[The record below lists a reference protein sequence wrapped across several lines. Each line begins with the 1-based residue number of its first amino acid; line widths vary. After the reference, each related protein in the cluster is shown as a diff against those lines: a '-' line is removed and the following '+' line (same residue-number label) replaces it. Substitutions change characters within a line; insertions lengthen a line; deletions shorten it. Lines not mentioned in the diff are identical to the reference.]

1 MNSVLILPQHCYTI
15 LCWYKHTS
23 HPRGSYQTVMS
34 PCLLGSSLIRVT
46 EWRSPGCCCFSHV
59 SVKTNTQQSLASCC
73 VDRLS
78 WIKSS
83 LFSRERTFESMSVG
97 RAGLV
102 GLALSLARI
111 PPRLPRFR
119 PLSHRLRRCLVR
131 VASVGEAAVSRSG
144 SSSKRR
150 PRSFS
155 VAACESWCLYALP
168 MSKRLRRSYMCFSL
182 WVSGRFTLFGDE
194 QTTLKDIKAPSL
206 GPGAAAASERA
217 AIFLPAPRICP

>member
-1 MNSVLILPQHCYTI
+1 MAESGML
-15 LCWYKHTS
+15 S
-23 HPRGSYQTVMS
+23 
-34 PCLLGSSLIRVT
+34 
-46 EWRSPGCCCFSHV
+46 FSHV

-111 PPRLPRFR
+111 PPRFR

-144 SSSKRR
+144 SSSKQR

-155 VAACESWCLYALP
+155 VAAGESWCLYALP
-168 MSKRLRRSYMCFSL
+168 ISKRLRRSYMCFGVISL
-182 WVSGRFTLFGDE
+182 CVSGKFTLFGDK

-217 AIFLPAPRICP
+217 AIFI

>member
-1 MNSVLILPQHCYTI
+1 MAESGML
-15 LCWYKHTS
+15 S
-23 HPRGSYQTVMS
+23 
-34 PCLLGSSLIRVT
+34 
-46 EWRSPGCCCFSHV
+46 FSHV

-78 WIKSS
+78 CIKSS

-144 SSSKRR
+144 SSSKQR

-155 VAACESWCLYALP
+155 IAAGASCCLYALP
-168 MSKRLRRSYMCFSL
+168 ISRRLRRSYMCFGVISL
-182 WVSGRFTLFGDE
+182 WVSGKFTLFGDE
-194 QTTLKDIKAPSL
+194 QTTLKGNIKHAPTYL
-206 GPGAAAASERA
+206 CHCVGKFA
-217 AIFLPAPRICP
+217 

>member
-1 MNSVLILPQHCYTI
+1 MSSVLIIPQYCYTI

-23 HPRGSYQTVMS
+23 HHRGSYQKVL
-34 PCLLGSSLIRVT
+34 CLCPIGSMLARST
-46 EWRSPGCCCFSHV
+46 EWRSPGCCHLAMFQW
-59 SVKTNTQQSLASCC
+59 KQTQQSLASCC

-78 WIKSS
+78 CIKSS

-144 SSSKRR
+144 SSSKQR

-155 VAACESWCLYALP
+155 IAAGASCCLYALP
-168 MSKRLRRSYMCFSL
+168 ISRRLRRSYMCFGVISL
-182 WVSGRFTLFGDE
+182 WVSGKFTLFGDE

-217 AIFLPAPRICP
+217 AIYAP

>member
-1 MNSVLILPQHCYTI
+1 MAES
-15 LCWYKHTS
+15 
-23 HPRGSYQTVMS
+23 GM
-34 PCLLGSSLIRVT
+34 LL
-46 EWRSPGCCCFSHV
+46 FSHV

-144 SSSKRR
+144 SSSKQR

-155 VAACESWCLYALP
+155 VAPAKVGVCTRCRCP
-168 MSKRLRRSYMCFSL
+168 K
-182 WVSGRFTLFGDE
+182 GFGDH
-194 QTTLKDIKAPSL
+194 
-206 GPGAAAASERA
+206 
-217 AIFLPAPRICP
+217 ICVFPYELAVDLHYLETNRRH

>member
-1 MNSVLILPQHCYTI
+1 MAES
-15 LCWYKHTS
+15 
-23 HPRGSYQTVMS
+23 GM
-34 PCLLGSSLIRVT
+34 LL
-46 EWRSPGCCCFSHV
+46 FSHV

-111 PPRLPRFR
+111 PPSLPRFR

-144 SSSKRR
+144 SSSKQR

-206 GPGAAAASERA
+206 GPGAAAASKRA
-217 AIFLPAPRICP
+217 DIFLLYSFHLPSIFLLFYIPSFYIFITNTSFIKIFNMY

>member
-1 MNSVLILPQHCYTI
+1 MAES
-15 LCWYKHTS
+15 
-23 HPRGSYQTVMS
+23 GM
-34 PCLLGSSLIRVT
+34 LL
-46 EWRSPGCCCFSHV
+46 FSHV

-144 SSSKRR
+144 SSSKQR

-206 GPGAAAASERA
+206 GPGAAAASKRA
-217 AIFLPAPRICP
+217 AIFFHVPS

>member
-1 MNSVLILPQHCYTI
+1 MVNSVLIIPQHCYTI

-23 HPRGSYQTVMS
+23 HHHGSYQKVLCL
-34 PCLLGSSLIRVT
+34 CLLGSSLACST
-46 EWRSPGCCCFSHV
+46 EWRYESGMLSFSHV

-83 LFSRERTFESMSVG
+83 LFSSERTFESMSVE

-119 PLSHRLRRCLVR
+119 PLSHRLRRRLVR
-131 VASVGEAAVSRSG
+131 IASVSEAAVSRSG
-144 SSSKRR
+144 FSSKQR
-150 PRSFS
+150 PCSFS
-155 VAACESWCLYALP
+155 AASGESSYLYALP
-168 MSKRLRRSYMCFSL
+168 ISKRLWRS
-182 WVSGRFTLFGDE
+182 
-194 QTTLKDIKAPSL
+194 
-206 GPGAAAASERA
+206 
-217 AIFLPAPRICP
+217 